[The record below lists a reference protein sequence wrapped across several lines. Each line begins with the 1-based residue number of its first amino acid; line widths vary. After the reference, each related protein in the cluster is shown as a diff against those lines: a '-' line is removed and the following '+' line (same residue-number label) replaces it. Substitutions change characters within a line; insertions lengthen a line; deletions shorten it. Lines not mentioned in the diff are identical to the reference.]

1 MPLWGHQIQEL
12 GPKMLIGPTKSWF
25 GGALILIMD
34 AQIMKLANVYKKGAV
49 GEAMPLPQL
58 TCYNN
63 ELRDLSLF
71 CSWYLSCVH
80 WAAL

>member
-1 MPLWGHQIQEL
+1 
-12 GPKMLIGPTKSWF
+12 
-25 GGALILIMD
+25 MD

-71 CSWYLSCVH
+71 CSWYQSCVH